1 MAASFFPEIVS
12 PLARSNAA
20 RWRTHIRRRNRKRSD
35 GAFAVVRSVAAPIRV
50 VATWSSF
57 DNPFHWQCLR
67 SSHFIPALWLARVYL
82 PIRHSLCCPNWD
94 KDIRDSHHVL
104 ERLPLNQSLSLG
116 SPEHR
121 FGQTTRSGNAGK
133 PGS

>member
-1 MAASFFPEIVS
+1 MPRDGELIFAVAIVNVPMARLRLFA
-12 PLARSNAA
+12 PL
-20 RWRTHIRRRNRKRSD
+20 RRRFAWWRLGHLSTIPSIGSD
-35 GAFAVVRSVAAPIRV
+35 CGL
-50 VATWSSF
+50 ATLFPRYGS
-57 DNPFHWQCLR
+57 
-67 SSHFIPALWLARVYL
+67 IPALWLARVYL

-104 ERLPLNQSLSLG
+104 ESLPLNQSLSLG